1 MSTPSSECCHAAKA
15 KTAATKKRTRLA
27 DNVELAAK
35 KQKLQKLSKDIC
47 KALNVLT
54 SSTGETVGKA
64 SGTLF
69 SADASVK
76 GVCTSTLRFF
86 SQLSIIC
93 SLSFF
98 ICVCA
103 VLCLYHTQIS
113 RFSLCVYLVLLLFLS
128 NFYALFTCLCYQWVL
143 HSLKVWFW
151 NLSSLLRLMPRR
163 RRKKTSAVYVRY
175 WQKADG
181 SYIYHC
187 HNFA

>member
-1 MSTPSSECCHAAKA
+1 MFLTHANKNHSSTLIFTPEQRTTNIIIKMSTPSSECCHAAKA

-86 SQLSIIC
+86 FTTLDNLFALFFYLHLRCVVPLS
-93 SLSFF
+93 
-98 ICVCA
+98 
-103 VLCLYHTQIS
+103 HTDLP
-113 RFSLCVYLVLLLFLS
+113 FLSLCVSCFIII
-128 NFYALFTCLCYQWVL
+128 
-143 HSLKVWFW
+143 SL
-151 NLSSLLRLMPRR
+151 
-163 RRKKTSAVYVRY
+163 
-175 WQKADG
+175 
-181 SYIYHC
+181 
-187 HNFA
+187 